1 MSDIFSR
8 AKEIAAKEVMKQE
21 WGSSFDVEDDV
32 FEISTKH
39 PHLNIP
45 FLLAETFT
53 QNFADTLIEFPK
65 VVQALSEEVYVYG
78 VQVLASDGEWRVA
91 STVVCLAQDPLN
103 GKWFP
108 TSDEAIKFQEE
119 IELKCATRL
128 CRRRVSPIEEF
139 VPGAKEV
146 VSDEDF

>member
-8 AKEIAAKEVMKQE
+8 AIEIAEKEVMKGE
-21 WGSSFDVEDDV
+21 WRSSFDVEDDV
-32 FEISTKH
+32 FEISIKH
-39 PHLNIP
+39 PWLNIP
-45 FLLAETFT
+45 LLLAETFT
-53 QNFADTLIEFPK
+53 QDFADTLIEFPK

-78 VQVLASDGEWRVA
+78 VQALASDGGWRVA
-91 STVVCLAQDPLN
+91 STAVCLAQDPLD

-108 TSDEAIKFQEE
+108 TADEAIKFQEE
-119 IELKCATRL
+119 IELKCAMRL

-139 VPGAKEV
+139 VPGARKV